1 MNNMDQ
7 LDQPDDLDRLFA
19 RLERAPAPPDLTA
32 RVLAR
37 TVRGE
42 PRASVAWTWCL
53 AGLLALVGVAVAGY
67 LVGATLAA
75 SDGLDVLEAVAADL
89 TLLTVAPGDVL
100 AAVGE
105 VVPWRLVG
113 LAGCSAALLT
123 WASGRALIP
132 ARRAEAR

>member
-1 MNNMDQ
+1 MSH

-19 RLERAPAPPDLTA
+19 RLERAPAPPDLIP

-37 TVRGE
+37 TVRRE

-67 LVGATLAA
+67 LVGAALAA

-105 VVPWRLVG
+105 VVPWPPVV
-113 LAGCSAALLT
+113 LAGVSAALVT
-123 WASGRALIP
+123 WASGRAVVP
-132 ARRAEAR
+132 SRRAEAR